1 MPKSYEEKYETNL
14 ELSSLFFNRFNDLK
28 NEIKVQLPCKVHS
41 VDYENNQVDVEIL
54 DYDSDERGQL
64 VNYPII
70 PNVPIRQPLYS
81 GKAFIVLP
89 VQIGDVGTIEF
100 FDSSVDDLI
109 ATGNFDYDY
118 SEEWHS
124 LDFGLFTNG
133 FLPKGKV
140 FPIDSTS
147 KIHIGTHS
155 GSFTFKVN
163 ANDELVLL
171 TPNINIVTGTLSING
186 NVEVTGDIHATGKI
200 TGDTDVV
207 AGGKSGKSH
216 THTDSQSGTTSPP
229 N

>member
-1 MPKSYEEKYETNL
+1 MPRSYEEKYERNL
-14 ELSSLFFNRFNDLK
+14 ELSSLLANRFNDLK

-41 VDYENNQVDVEIL
+41 VDYINNQVNVEIL
-54 DYDSDERGQL
+54 DYDADERGEL

-70 PNVPIRQPLYS
+70 PNVPIRQPMYS

-89 VQIGDVGTIEF
+89 VQVGDIGTIEF

-109 ATGNFDYDY
+109 ATGNFDFDY
-118 SEEWHS
+118 SEEWHT

-140 FPIDSTS
+140 FAIDSS
-147 KIHIGTHS
+147 AKIQIGTHS

-163 ANDELVLL
+163 ENDELTLV
-171 TPNINIVTGTLSING
+171 TPNINITTGTLTVN
-186 NVEVTGDIHATGKI
+186 GDIHATGTI
-200 TGDTDVV
+200 TGDTDVI

-216 THTDSQSGTTSPP
+216 THKDSQGGTTTSP

>member
-1 MPKSYEEKYETNL
+1 MPRSYEEKYERNL
-14 ELSSLFFNRFNDLK
+14 ELSSLLANRFNDLK

-41 VDYENNQVDVEIL
+41 VDYINNQVSVEIL
-54 DYDSDERGQL
+54 DYDADERGEL

-70 PNVPIRQPLYS
+70 PNVPIRQPMYS

-89 VQIGDVGTIEF
+89 VQIGDIGTIEF

-109 ATGNFDYDY
+109 ATGNFDFDY
-118 SEEWHS
+118 SEEWHT

-140 FPIDSTS
+140 FAIDSS
-147 KIHIGTHS
+147 AKIQIGTHS

-163 ANDELVLL
+163 ENDELTLV
-171 TPNINIVTGTLSING
+171 TPNINITTGTLTVNG
-186 NVEVTGDIHATGKI
+186 NIHATGTI
-200 TGDTDVV
+200 TGDTDVI

>member
-1 MPKSYEEKYETNL
+1 MPKSYEEKYERNL
-14 ELSSLFFNRFNDLK
+14 ELSSLLANRFNDLK

-41 VDYENNQVDVEIL
+41 VDYINNQVSVEIL
-54 DYDSDERGQL
+54 DYDADERGEL

-70 PNVPIRQPLYS
+70 PNVPIRQPMYS

-89 VQIGDVGTIEF
+89 VQIGDIGTIEF

-109 ATGNFDYDY
+109 ATGNFDFDY
-118 SEEWHS
+118 SEEWHT

-140 FPIDSTS
+140 FAIDSS
-147 KIHIGTHS
+147 AKIQIGTHS
-155 GSFTFKVN
+155 GSFIFKVN
-163 ANDELVLL
+163 ENDELTLV
-171 TPNINIVTGTLSING
+171 TPNINITTGTLTVN
-186 NVEVTGDIHATGKI
+186 GDIHATGTI
-200 TGDTDVV
+200 TGDTDVI

>member
-1 MPKSYEEKYETNL
+1 MPKSYEEKYERNL
-14 ELSSLFFNRFNDLK
+14 ELSSLLANRFNDLK

-41 VDYENNQVDVEIL
+41 VDYINNQVSVEIL
-54 DYDSDERGQL
+54 DYDADERGEL

-70 PNVPIRQPLYS
+70 PNVPIRQPMYS

-89 VQIGDVGTIEF
+89 VQIGDIGTIEF

-109 ATGNFDYDY
+109 ATGNFDFDY
-118 SEEWHS
+118 SEEWHT

-140 FPIDSTS
+140 FAIDSS
-147 KIHIGTHS
+147 AKIQIGTHS

-163 ANDELVLL
+163 ENDELTLV
-171 TPNINIVTGTLSING
+171 TPNINIITGTLTVN
-186 NVEVTGDIHATGKI
+186 GDIHATGII
-200 TGDTDVV
+200 TGDTDVI